1 MFTGFGPT
9 FVAVALAF
17 FAFTT
22 IVAYYYMAEVNLV
35 FLTRNLRNGMVR
47 RVVLRFLQALILVSV
62 AYGAVAT
69 TGAAW
74 GLGDIGVGS
83 MAWLNIL
90 GILVLQGPALKA
102 LKDYRAQKRQ
112 GLDPQFDPRPLG
124 IRNADF
130 WEHRADGLIT
140 QGVAGTAE
148 HPIVTEGGAHRA

>member
-1 MFTGFGPT
+1 M
-9 FVAVALAF
+9 
-17 FAFTT
+17 
-22 IVAYYYMAEVNLV
+22 
-35 FLTRNLRNGMVR
+35 
-47 RVVLRFLQALILVSV
+47 

-148 HPIVTEGGAHRA
+148 HPIVAEGGAHRA